1 MDLSLYTEISPYF
14 ALVKGKDEQQEVQ
27 VLERV
32 TSLPEPTRGF
42 LADET
47 TAQRVIDITK
57 QVGIDSKFGV
67 AIAKLIGLRVLGDV
81 EASAVG
87 TLLER
92 VGIEKANAQSIC
104 ASIETLIAS
113 IPKPSVED
121 TSQAPAPVATDS
133 ARPPATYKP
142 LDMAS
147 RQLPPLTQQIPEADS
162 APVPQRNIIDLRPKP
177 PGTTT

>member
-1 MDLSLYTEISPYF
+1 MNLDQYTEYSPCF
-14 ALVKGKDEQQEVQ
+14 ALMRNKDGNTKDLMASRFVA
-27 VLERV
+27 
-32 TSLPEPTRGF
+32 LPEQTRLF
-42 LADET
+42 LADES

-81 EASAVG
+81 EAPTVS

-92 VGIEKANAQSIC
+92 VGVEKANSQSIS

-113 IPKPSVED
+113 IPKPSAED
-121 TSQAPAPVATDS
+121 ASQAPAPVATDS
-133 ARPPATYKP
+133 ARPPTPYKP

-162 APVPQRNIIDLRPKP
+162 APVPQRNIIDLRHKP